1 MRLQV
6 PGLLLNS
13 PALVLLP
20 PPTRLEDIAILN
32 LQFLEYAIMYIPFM
46 SIALPERVMWL
57 NITYLEGLC

>member
-1 MRLQV
+1 MSLQV

-13 PALVLLP
+13 PTLVLLP

-46 SIALPERVMWL
+46 SVALPERVMWL